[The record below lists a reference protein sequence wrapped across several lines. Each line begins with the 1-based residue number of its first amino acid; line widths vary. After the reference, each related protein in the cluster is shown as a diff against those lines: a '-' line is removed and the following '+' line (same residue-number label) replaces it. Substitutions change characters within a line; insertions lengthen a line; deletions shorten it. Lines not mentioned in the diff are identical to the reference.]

1 MEIENNLESN
11 ESDREKSRRP
21 VEKVVQSDRYLESRN
36 EEGGLDHGH
45 LLLIFRRRLPIIIGV
60 TVATMVLVYIWAK
73 FSPKGYQ
80 AKFDLLV
87 QSSTP
92 ESQLTLPTSPGSG
105 SNNLS
110 NPYSLKEDGTLLK
123 VLISPK
129 LLQPIVRN
137 LRSKYPNI
145 SYDSLSTSLDLEHSS
160 NTDILTVTYKG
171 TDPTEVEEV
180 TRLVARSYLNY
191 SLESRQA
198 DIRQG
203 TRFVD
208 AQLPALKYRVDNLQS
223 QLQRFRQ
230 AHNLSD
236 PNTQSEQISTQI
248 NALQQQRYENQLAL
262 KEASASYADLK
273 QQQSRKPSADT
284 IASSTLIENP
294 NYQKLRGQ
302 LLDLD
307 GQIAKESS
315 VLSNNNPQM
324 QALNEQR
331 TLLLRL
337 LEREAKQGL
346 QETASKIRSLEAR
359 KQALAQT
366 GNLLDASIKDMAL
379 RIRQYSDLQRE
390 LEIATQNLTQFL
402 TKREALQIESAQK
415 QVPWELTTPPT
426 EAIPVL
432 MSTIRVVVLG
442 GIMGLLL
449 GFGISLLYDSSKDV
463 FYTPEDLKNETNL
476 PLLGIL
482 PFDASTRVH
491 FYGDP
496 FFTEACRSLYTNI
509 RFFNIDLPI
518 RSLTISSVNSNDGKT
533 TVSIHLALMAAS
545 QGQRVL
551 LVDLD
556 LRKPE
561 LHHRMGLTN
570 YQGLSDLVIDE
581 IDLDIIQQV
590 PQEPN
595 LFILTA
601 GRIPAD
607 PLRVLSSQKIKDL
620 MAKFEADFD
629 LVIYDTP
636 PVLDLVDATVTAT
649 NTDGMALVVGLGNT
663 KRTSFTKTLENLSLS
678 PVKAIG
684 LIENDSRGVNRKLL
698 SHINFRWSILRMGRP
713 FNSGL
718 INSRSAKSKERR

>member
-1 MEIENNLESN
+1 MEIENNSESN
-11 ESDREKSRRP
+11 ESNREQSRRSI
-21 VEKVVQSDRYLESRN
+21 EKVFQPDRQLESKN
-36 EEGGLDHGH
+36 EEGGLDLGE

-60 TVATMVLVYIWAK
+60 TITTMALVYVWAK
-73 FSPKGYQ
+73 LSPKGYQ

-92 ESQLTLPTSPGSG
+92 ESQLTSPSSQAAGS
-105 SNNLS
+105 SNLT
-110 NPYSLKEDGTLLK
+110 NPYSLKGDGTLLK
-123 VLISPK
+123 VLVSPK
-129 LLQPIVRN
+129 LLEPIARS
-137 LRSKYPNI
+137 LRPKYPNI
-145 SYDSLSTSLDLEHSS
+145 SYDSLAGSLSLENSS
-160 NTDILTVTYKG
+160 NTDILTVTYQG

-180 TRLVARSYLNY
+180 IRQVAQSYLKY

-208 AQLPALKYRVDNLQS
+208 AQLPTLKARVDNLQS

-230 AHNLSD
+230 TYNLSD

-262 KEASASYADLK
+262 KEALASYADLK
-273 QQQSRKPSADT
+273 RQQSRQPSADT
-284 IASSTLIENP
+284 IASSALIENA

-307 GQIAKESS
+307 SQIAKESS
-315 VLSNNNPQM
+315 QLSNTNPQI
-324 QALNEQR
+324 QALKEQR
-331 TLLLRL
+331 ALLLPL
-337 LEREAKQGL
+337 LEREAKQVL
-346 QETASKIRSLEAR
+346 QETASKIRALEAR
-359 KQALAQT
+359 KQALAQN
-366 GNLLDASIKDMAL
+366 GNLLDVSIKDMAL
-379 RIRQYSDLQRE
+379 RIRQYNDLQRE

-402 TKREALQIESAQK
+402 TKREALQIEAAQK
-415 QVPWELTTPPT
+415 EVPWELTTPPT
-426 EAIPVL
+426 QAIPIL
-432 MSTIRVVVLG
+432 ISTARIVVLG
-442 GIMGLLL
+442 GLMGLLL
-449 GFGISLLYDSSKDV
+449 GFGIALLYDKFKDV

-482 PFDASTRVH
+482 PFNLGVSPRAH
-491 FYGDP
+491 FYDDP

-509 RFFNIDLPI
+509 RFSNINLPV
-518 RSLTISSVNSNDGKT
+518 RSLTISSVNPSDGKT

-556 LRKPE
+556 LRNPD

-570 YQGLSDLVIDE
+570 NQGLRDLVIDE
-581 IDLDIIQQV
+581 NCFDVIHEV
-590 PQEPN
+590 PQAPN

-607 PLRVLSSQKIKDL
+607 PLRVLSSERIKSL
-620 MAKFEADFD
+620 MAKFEANFD

-663 KRTSFTKTLENLSLS
+663 KRSSFTKTLENLSLS
-678 PVKAIG
+678 PVKVIG
-684 LIENDSRGVNRKLL
+684 LIANGSRGVERKPL
-698 SHINFRWSILRMGRP
+698 SHMNFRLSILRMGRP
-713 FNSGL
+713 
-718 INSRSAKSKERR
+718 

>member
-21 VEKVVQSDRYLESRN
+21 IEKVVQSDRYLESRN

-73 FSPKGYQ
+73 ISPKGYQ

-145 SYDSLSTSLDLEHSS
+145 SYDSLSASLDLEHSS

-180 TRLVARSYLNY
+180 TRLVAQSYLNY

-230 AHNLSD
+230 AYNLSD

-284 IASSTLIENP
+284 IASSALIENP

-307 GQIAKESS
+307 AQIAKESS
-315 VLSNNNPQM
+315 VLSDSNPQI
-324 QALNEQR
+324 QTLNEQR

-346 QETASKIRSLEAR
+346 QETASKIRALEAR

-402 TKREALQIESAQK
+402 TKREALQIEAAQK

-432 MSTIRVVVLG
+432 MSTARIVVLG

-482 PFDASTRVH
+482 PFGVSTRVH

-663 KRTSFTKTLENLSLS
+663 KRSSFTKTLENLSLS

-684 LIENDSRGVNRKLL
+684 LIENDSRGINRKLL

-718 INSRSAKSKERR
+718 INNRSAKSKERR